1 MMNKSMSGERYLSM
15 REEKEFGTEARTDHE
30 HPAQTHVDILKVLE
44 QCGIHPDSWHSYC
57 KRQDRLVRHEP
68 K

>member
-1 MMNKSMSGERYLSM
+1 M
-15 REEKEFGTEARTDHE
+15 RDEKEFGTEARTDHE

-57 KRQDRLVRHEP
+57 KQQDRLVGLEP